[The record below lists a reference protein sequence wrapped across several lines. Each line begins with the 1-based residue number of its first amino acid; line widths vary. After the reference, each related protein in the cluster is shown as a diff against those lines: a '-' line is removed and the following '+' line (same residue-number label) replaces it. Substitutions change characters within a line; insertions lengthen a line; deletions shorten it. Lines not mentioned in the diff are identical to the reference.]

1 MDVVELF
8 EQVAHGLA
16 VERRGVAQRNM
27 HAEDDELLLR
37 DEAQILPQPLDLRIG
52 EAPFVVRGVVFLV
65 RQQNVVHGDDVGVA
79 PVERVIARAELVFE
93 VAASGQIEVAALVGD
108 GGRHAVVVVAHHL
121 KEFQSDL
128 AFAHGQRDGRHHLVG
143 DVFTPLVED
152 DIAQRNAVDGT
163 FERRDMRADIGH
175 GLLLETGQIRVFL
188 YLRIGDADQF
198 EVGFD
203 RLLRH
208 QNEVVAFLRLR
219 KTLPEAGTALRH
231 RDFTV
236 GGDAVEDME
245 GVGMARHLVD
255 AVGIGRHAREA
266 VAHDD
271 SSDRSAVGV
280 RHYAVEIV
288 PLLDRGVQRGLRIV
302 VGAAREERTGGK

>member
-1 MDVVELF
+1 MRVAGHDVDVVELF

-52 EAPFVVRGVVFLV
+52 ETPFVVRGVVFLV
-65 RQQNVVHGDDVGVA
+65 RQQDVVHGDDVGVA
-79 PVERVIARAELVFE
+79 PVERVVARAELVFE

-128 AFAHGQRDGRHHLVG
+128 AFAHGQCDGRHHLVG
-143 DVFTPLVED
+143 DVFAPLVED
-152 DIAQRNAVDGT
+152 DVTQRNAVDGT

-188 YLRIGDADQF
+188 YLRIGDADQLAAIAYPQAQQGQKGLF
-198 EVGFD
+198 
-203 RLLRH
+203 RRCQSKL
-208 QNEVVAFLRLR
+208 
-219 KTLPEAGTALRH
+219 T
-231 RDFTV
+231 
-236 GGDAVEDME
+236 
-245 GVGMARHLVD
+245 HLVT
-255 AVGIGRHAREA
+255 RRARCL
-266 VAHDD
+266 
-271 SSDRSAVGV
+271 
-280 RHYAVEIV
+280 YPFV
-288 PLLDRGVQRGLRIV
+288 PTPSGNVPDIRQR
-302 VGAAREERTGGK
+302 ADFFH